1 MKIKNSIQSVGRSIL
16 TGAGLEVGRRIAA
29 RGIERGKEALKERKV
44 RKRIKQAHDE
54 WVQKIKQRKLKESK
68 GGSLDG

>member
-1 MKIKNSIQSVGRSIL
+1 MKMKNSIQSVGRLIL

-29 RGIERGKEALKERKV
+29 RGIEKGKEALKERSV

-54 WVQKIKQRKLKESK
+54 WVQKLKQRKLKESK
-68 GGSLDG
+68 ED